1 MVLSVN
7 VFVKVFFKIKQNQSK
22 SKNFRPD
29 KNLVSNIMPR
39 RSGTIENRL
48 SPKAL
53 CVNHSSNDM
62 TLNFKLDT
70 IRSIWIILGL
80 NKRLVY
86 P

>member
-7 VFVKVFFKIKQNQSK
+7 VEDKGFFLKSNRINQNPTRY
-22 SKNFRPD
+22 FRPD

-39 RSGTIENRL
+39 LSGTIENRL

-62 TLNFKLDT
+62 TLIFQIGSNQINLDHF
-70 IRSIWIILGL
+70 R
-80 NKRLVY
+80 
-86 P
+86 PE